1 MIIKTRYGGNLEV
14 RDLYSGINTT
24 PPTWAQLTGSS
35 SGGRVTLPAAFGLPA
50 LGAAMRLVAG
60 TIASLRLTVYRGRRG
75 DKVEQPGDW
84 RAQLLEAPTMDM
96 SDFDWLWDVA
106 WTLEGTENALLEK
119 VKLPNGRVVE
129 LRPVPMD
136 MARIYR
142 DPQTGQKVIEVIENG
157 QTRRLTS
164 DRVLHI
170 RGQTMGAGVAG
181 VSRIWQHR
189 DPVGAMLAAQR
200 FEGRFFQNDARP
212 GVAFIFPEGVRR
224 EQARDWKTEIELEYG
239 GVDNSWKPFV
249 AGGGVQITSIP
260 VSLQDAQFVEGRRLS
275 FEECGRIMDV
285 SPLLLGTHG
294 NRVAD
299 FQQAVDH
306 FLSMQLTPRLR
317 RIERALKADS
327 DLFGGSDLY
336 PAFEINDLTFLNP
349 LTRAQV
355 IHEKIQD
362 GTLLPDEARAEEGL
376 APLPP
381 LPDDWTQMPGQ
392 VPQIT
397 PVGGSPNP
405 LANTTAVTDST
416 GD

>member
-1 MIIKTRYGGNLEV
+1 VIIKTRYGGDLEV
-14 RDLYSGINTT
+14 RDLYSGINTA

-60 TIASLRLTVYRGRRG
+60 TIASLRLAVYHGRKG
-75 DKVEQPGDW
+75 DKTEQPNDW
-84 RAQLLEAPTMDM
+84 RAQLLEAPTMEM

-106 WTLEGTENALLEK
+106 ISLEATENALLEK
-119 VKLPNGRVVE
+119 VKFGSRVVE
-129 LRPVPMD
+129 LRPIPMD

-142 DPQTGQKVIEVIENG
+142 DMRTGQKVIEIIQNG
-157 QTRRLTS
+157 KTEKLTS

-170 RGQTMGAGVAG
+170 RGQTMGAGAAG

-200 FEGRFFQNDARP
+200 FEGKFFQNDARP

-249 AGGGVQITSIP
+249 AGGGVQITPIP

-275 FEECGRIMDV
+275 IEECGRIMDV
-285 SPLLLGTHG
+285 SPLLLGAHG
-294 NRVAD
+294 NRTAD

-306 FLSMQLTPRLR
+306 FLSMQLNPRLR
-317 RIERALKADS
+317 RIERALKADT
-327 DLFGGSDLY
+327 DLFGGSNLY
-336 PAFEINDLTFLNP
+336 PAFDINDLSFLNP

-355 IHEKIQD
+355 VHEKIQD
-362 GTLLPDEARAEEGL
+362 GTLLVDEARAAEGMP
-376 APLPP
+376 PLPP
-381 LPDDWTQMPGQ
+381 IPDDWTQAPGQ
-392 VPQIT
+392 MPQIT
-397 PVGGSPNP
+397 PVGGAPNP
-405 LANTTAVTDST
+405 LADTTTAPA
-416 GD
+416 